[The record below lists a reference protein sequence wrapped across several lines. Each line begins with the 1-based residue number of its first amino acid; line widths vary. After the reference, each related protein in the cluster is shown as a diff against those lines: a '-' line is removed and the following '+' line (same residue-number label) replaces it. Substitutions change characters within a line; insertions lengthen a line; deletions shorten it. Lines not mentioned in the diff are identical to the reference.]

1 MWALQL
7 PSVLVAGVMWLPPCS
22 PLTSLLPTAGVRAG
36 EVCRAPRSGWALA
49 PRSDGEIGTL
59 YWDLFKH
66 SEAWVA
72 VRPKQNET
80 TRSYELI
87 AVFSICFPARSLTST
102 PRLVLFRMQINR
114 SFVPAPSPKRSLML
128 TLNGHTSLELTGP
141 AFAHY
146 LDYPCGMGERCT
158 YDAVVAQVPWD
169 QFEKIA
175 AASEIRG
182 TLLDRRFWFTSEQ
195 AASLERF
202 RRHVAR

>member
-1 MWALQL
+1 
-7 PSVLVAGVMWLPPCS
+7 MWLPPLS
-22 PLTSLLPTAGVRAG
+22 PLRSQLPTAGARAG
-36 EVCRAPRSGWALA
+36 EVCGAPGSGWALA
-49 PRSDGEIGTL
+49 PRPDGEIGTL

-72 VRPKQNET
+72 VRPKQDDSSP
-80 TRSYELI
+80 SYELI
-87 AVFSICFPARSLTST
+87 AVFSVCFPGRSLTST
-102 PRLVLFRMQINR
+102 PRRVLLRMQINR
-114 SFVPAPSPKRSLML
+114 SFVPAPSPKPSLML

-141 AFAHY
+141 AFAHH
-146 LDYPCGMGERCT
+146 LDYPCGMGEGCT

-175 AASEIRG
+175 AASAIRG
-182 TLLDRRFWFTSEQ
+182 TLLGRRFWFTSQQ